1 MIPSAPSLTTQI
13 TESVSSFLSRLDKI
27 HPDQKLMETIPN
39 AKELIANLDRIA
51 DGLNAHTL
59 NLILTN
65 FDKLL
70 KTASNKISDLDVKT
84 LKSLIA
90 QLDSTAADL
99 DKQVGTSNID
109 KLMND
114 INSLSAKFDAMA
126 KNNQYDVRALMLSLL
141 QVTQNLDQLT
151 SQLATDP
158 SSLVRPRPGI
168 PRVE

>member
-1 MIPSAPSLTTQI
+1 
-13 TESVSSFLSRLDKI
+13 
-27 HPDQKLMETIPN
+27 METIPN

-114 INSLSAKFDAMA
+114 INSLSAKFNAMA

>member
-70 KTASNKISDLDVKT
+70 KTA
-84 LKSLIA
+84 
-90 QLDSTAADL
+90 
-99 DKQVGTSNID
+99 
-109 KLMND
+109 
-114 INSLSAKFDAMA
+114 
-126 KNNQYDVRALMLSLL
+126 
-141 QVTQNLDQLT
+141 
-151 SQLATDP
+151 
-158 SSLVRPRPGI
+158 
-168 PRVE
+168 